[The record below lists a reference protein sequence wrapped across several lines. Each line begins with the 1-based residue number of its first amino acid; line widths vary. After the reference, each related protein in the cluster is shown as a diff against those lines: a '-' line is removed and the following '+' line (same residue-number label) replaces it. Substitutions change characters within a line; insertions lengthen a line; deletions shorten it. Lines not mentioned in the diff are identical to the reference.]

1 MDKHISTRFEDDLK
15 NLQNM
20 VIDMGKLT
28 EQQLA
33 AVQAYLR
40 GESDE
45 TALAQVVQ
53 TDERV
58 NQYHI
63 DINKE
68 CVRLTAT
75 RNPMASD
82 LRFLSASDRMAID
95 FERIGDEVRKIARFL
110 SSDDVNAQGKLWQ
123 ELRPTARL
131 ASDLLSRTL
140 NALVRLDAE
149 EAYRLLKDD
158 RELDANFKSVTRQLV
173 TYMIED
179 PRHITQA
186 VDVLFA
192 AKAMERIGD
201 HAINIAEAIIFHRD
215 GTDVRHDNKRDS

>member
-1 MDKHISTRFEDDLK
+1 MDKHISSRFEDDLK

-20 VIDMGKLT
+20 VIEMGKLT

-33 AVQAYLR
+33 IVQDYLR
-40 GESDE
+40 GESSED
-45 TALAQVVQ
+45 ALGQVVHM
-53 TDERV
+53 DVKV

-75 RNPMASD
+75 RNPVASD

-95 FERIGDEVRKIARFL
+95 FERIGDETRKIARFL
-110 SSDDVNAQGKLWQ
+110 LSDDVDGQGKLWQ
-123 ELRPTARL
+123 EVRSTTRL
-131 ASDLLSRTL
+131 AADILSRTI
-140 NALVRLDAE
+140 NALVRLDAQ
-149 EAYRLLKDD
+149 EAYALLKDD
-158 RELDANFKSVTRQLV
+158 KELDANFKSVVRQLV

-179 PRHITQA
+179 PRTITQA

-215 GTDVRHDNKRDS
+215 GTDIRHDNRRDA

>member
-33 AVQAYLR
+33 AVQTYLR

>member
-33 AVQAYLR
+33 AVQTYLR

-158 RELDANFKSVTRQLV
+158 RELDANFKSVIRQLV

>member
-28 EQQLA
+28 EQQLS

-158 RELDANFKSVTRQLV
+158 RELDANFKSVIRQLV

>member
-33 AVQAYLR
+33 AVQSYLR

>member
-28 EQQLA
+28 EQQLS

>member
-33 AVQAYLR
+33 TVQTYLR

>member
-1 MDKHISTRFEDDLK
+1 MDKHISSRFEDDLK

-20 VIDMGKLT
+20 VIEMGKLT

-33 AVQAYLR
+33 IVQDYLR
-40 GESDE
+40 GESSED
-45 TALAQVVQ
+45 ALGQVVHM
-53 TDERV
+53 DVKV

-75 RNPMASD
+75 RNPVASD

-95 FERIGDEVRKIARFL
+95 FERIGDETRKIARFL
-110 SSDDVNAQGKLWQ
+110 LSDDVDGQGKLWQ
-123 ELRPTARL
+123 EVRSTTRL
-131 ASDLLSRTL
+131 AADILSRTI
-140 NALVRLDAE
+140 NALVRLDAQ
-149 EAYRLLKDD
+149 EAYALLKDD
-158 RELDANFKSVTRQLV
+158 KELDANFKSVVRQLV

-179 PRHITQA
+179 PRTITQA

-201 HAINIAEAIIFHRD
+201 HAINIAEAIIFHLD
-215 GTDVRHDNKRDS
+215 GTDIRHDNRRDA